1 MTYFVRPYFRIGCYL
16 TVRNIILGG
25 LDTASRSKIAFVHSS
40 AESGIFG
47 ESGGAFAGFL
57 GILNDDSLTELLRE
71 GGLFRRSDLYRLV
84 KVMANAIPQAAR

>member
-1 MTYFVRPYFRIGCYL
+1 MTYFVPPYFRIGCYL

-25 LDTASRSKIAFVHSS
+25 LDTASRSMIAFVHSS

-84 KVMANAIPQAAR
+84 QVMANAIPQAAR